1 MSNNIKTSAETAA
14 PTVKKKHKLPHVF
27 VILFLLVALAS
38 ILTWIIPAGEFN
50 YEAVDVNGTVR
61 SLVVPGSFHYVDDAK
76 PTNVLDFFGSFH
88 RGLISGADV
97 MMLIF
102 IVNGAFSMVIKT
114 GAFNAMMGALLRRFD
129 GKEKI
134 LVPIFFLFFAV
145 CSSLFGMWNDF
156 NGLIP
161 IMVGM
166 GVALG
171 YDAMFG
177 FAIVLLGIGVGFAAA
192 LMNPYTIVIAQSIAG
207 IPVYSSMGLRV
218 AIFAVFS
225 ATAIW
230 WIFRYGRKIKKDP
243 SKSLMNGEESL
254 FSFEKEELKK
264 IPMGKKEVATFL
276 VILACLV
283 WIFYGFLKQGWGN
296 TQLTG
301 VFLLM
306 GIAVALI
313 FRWSPD
319 KIAREFINGCK
330 DIVFGAMI
338 VGIAKAVLIV
348 MQDGKIIDTII
359 NFLASQLQGMPAII
373 SAVGMLVIQ
382 TLINFVIPS
391 GSGQAATIIPLMA
404 PLGDLMGVTRE
415 VTVLT
420 FQFGDGFSNL
430 LWPTAN
436 IAIGCG
442 IAGVPL
448 NKWWKFFLPLFG
460 IFFLIQVVFVCGAVL
475 AGF

>member
-1 MSNNIKTSAETAA
+1 MEMQ
-14 PTVKKKHKLPHVF
+14 KKKKLPHVF
-27 VILFLLVALAS
+27 VILFCLVAVAS
-38 ILTWIIPAGEFN
+38 VLTWIIPAGEFD

-61 SLVVPGSFHYVDDAK
+61 NLVIPGSYHYVEDSK
-76 PTNVLDFFGSFH
+76 PTNLLNFFGSFH

-114 GAFNAMMGALLRRFD
+114 GSFNAMMGALLRKFD

-145 CSSLFGMWNDF
+145 CASLFGMWNDF

-166 GVALG
+166 GIALG

-177 FAIVLLGIGVGFAAA
+177 FSIVLLGIGVGFAAA

-207 IPVYSSMGLRV
+207 IPIYSGMGIRV
-218 AIFAVFS
+218 AIFVLFS
-225 ATAIW
+225 LAALW
-230 WIFRYGRKIKKDP
+230 WIFRYGKRIKADP
-243 SKSLMNGEESL
+243 SKSLMAGEESL
-254 FSFEKEELKK
+254 FSFDKEELKK
-264 IPMGKKEVATFL
+264 LPMGKREAATLL

-306 GIAVALI
+306 GIVVALI
-313 FRWSPD
+313 FGWSPD
-319 KIAREFINGCK
+319 KIAVEFINGCK

-338 VGIAKAVLIV
+338 VGVAKAVLIV

-359 NFLASQLQGMPAII
+359 YFLSSQLDGLPPLI
-373 SAVGMLVIQ
+373 SATGMLIIQ

-404 PLGDLMGVTRE
+404 PLGDLMGLTRE
-415 VTVLT
+415 VTVLC

-460 IFFLIQVVFVCGAVL
+460 LFFLLQLAFVWGAVIV
-475 AGF
+475 GF